1 MIVLEGQVS
10 IFDLLE
16 PEKPTAPAP
25 AVGRM
30 GGPRIP
36 ALFQPLEGSDLYC
49 IWCGFAYAGGYN
61 SFDFS
66 CNHGPMGLDE
76 GAGLRLC
83 TTMDLTK
90 NHVTYAMANLANVIR
105 NATADT
111 SNAIPTACCW
121 GKNDLHGRHVRK
133 PTVEQW
139 AEHMRRD
146 FHTALQKWGRHRGA
160 LRKWYSDELT
170 EHGLAKYSQPPFKVN
185 INVWQGEQ
193 RCGWCNTKSTIGGF
207 ATRHPEHE
215 EFGCYGDYCRQC
227 SDMYGSPRLG
237 DIELIVN
244 LDVTGNHRGDREQQ
258 ILETI
263 RRWKEI
269 S

>member
-1 MIVLEGQVS
+1 MNVLEGQLT

-16 PEKPTAPAP
+16 PEKPKAPAP
-25 AVGRM
+25 VIAQR
-30 GGPRIP
+30 GGPRMP
-36 ALFQPLEGSDLYC
+36 DLFPPLEGSDLYC
-49 IWCGFAYAGGYN
+49 IWCGFAYTGGYN
-61 SFDFS
+61 SFDYR
-66 CNHGPMGLDE
+66 CNHGSMGLDE
-76 GAGLRLC
+76 STGLRLC
-83 TTMDLTK
+83 TTMNLKK
-90 NHVTYAMANLANVIR
+90 NHVTYAMANLGNVIR

-111 SNAIPTACCW
+111 SNAIPTPCCW
-121 GKNDLHGRHVRK
+121 GKSDLHGRPVRK
-133 PTVEQW
+133 PTAEQW

-146 FHTALQKWGRHRGA
+146 FHSALESWGRHRTA

-170 EHGLAKYSQPPFKVN
+170 EHGLAKYSQPPFTVN

-193 RCGWCNTKSTIGGF
+193 RCGWCGTKSTIGGF

-237 DIELIVN
+237 DIELLVN
-244 LDVTGNHRGDREQQ
+244 LEPSGNHRGDREQQ

-263 RRWKEI
+263 RRWKET